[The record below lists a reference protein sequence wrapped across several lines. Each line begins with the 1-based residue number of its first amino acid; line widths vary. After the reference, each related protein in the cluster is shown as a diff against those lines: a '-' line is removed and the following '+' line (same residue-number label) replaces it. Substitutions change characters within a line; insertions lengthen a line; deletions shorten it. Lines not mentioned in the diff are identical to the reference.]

1 MRNFTI
7 LVDMDDTIEN
17 LTDAWIAYLN
27 DRYGTSVKKEDI
39 ASWDFAEAFPTLDK
53 SQVFG
58 ALYDEELWERVKPL
72 PGAVKYLKK
81 LIDDGN
87 QVVIVT
93 ASHPDSVS
101 AKMNKVLFRYFPY
114 LTYQDVI
121 IASKK
126 QLISG
131 DFLIDDAPHNLG
143 GGYMGLLFTAQHN
156 RSITDEELAMQNSIR
171 VDNWKEV
178 YELIHGCQLHGKK

>member
-17 LTDAWIAYLN
+17 LTDAWVAYLN

-39 ASWDFAEAFPTLDK
+39 TSWDLAEAFPTLEK

-58 ALYDEELWERVKPL
+58 ALYDEALWERVKPL
-72 PGAVKYLKK
+72 PGAVKYLKR

-93 ASHPDSVS
+93 ASHPDSVGV
-101 AKMNKVLFRYFPY
+101 KMNKVLFRYFPY
-114 LTYQDVI
+114 FTYQDVI

-143 GGYMGLLFTAQHN
+143 GNYMGLLFTAQHN
-156 RSITDEELAMQNSIR
+156 KSITDEELVMKNAIR

-178 YELIHGCQLHGKK
+178 YELIHGCRLHGEK

>member
-39 ASWDFAEAFPTLDK
+39 TSWDFAEAFPTLDK

-58 ALYDEELWERVKPL
+58 ALCDEELWERVKPL

-101 AKMNKVLFRYFPY
+101 AKMNKVLFRYFP
-114 LTYQDVI
+114 
-121 IASKK
+121 
-126 QLISG
+126 
-131 DFLIDDAPHNLG
+131 
-143 GGYMGLLFTAQHN
+143 
-156 RSITDEELAMQNSIR
+156 
-171 VDNWKEV
+171 
-178 YELIHGCQLHGKK
+178 